1 MERGREDSS
10 PTNVPAACHG
20 GQLSAQ
26 QSSQIFYDEED
37 LLGYKIWVAELE
49 LLVSQRSSS
58 FGGVGTAGMRH
69 GRSWSRA
76 AEFGPYYMLLQKLDA
91 TVMST
96 SIVEVREYQRRCE
109 DALVDILLS
118 GAPPPVRR
126 LICGI
131 LSKMYAVGDSL
142 PLYSRVSSLQL
153 FLGTKEA
160 FESRKT
166 SEDIRLGCVWR
177 DALPVQWCAPS
188 FTRVGRSLLFVFFRL
203 LAVDC
208 SLPLGRLLVGVP
220 GRWS

>member
-1 MERGREDSS
+1 MEHRARDDPSC
-10 PTNVPAACHG
+10 VLAASHE

-49 LLVSQRSSS
+49 LLVSQRSS
-58 FGGVGTAGMRH
+58 FGGGGMARSGTSHAV
-69 GRSWSRA
+69 
-76 AEFGPYYMLLQKLDA
+76 EFGPYYMLLQKLDA

-166 SEDIRLGCVWR
+166 SEDIRLGCV
-177 DALPVQWCAPS
+177 V
-188 FTRVGRSLLFVFFRL
+188 
-203 LAVDC
+203 
-208 SLPLGRLLVGVP
+208 LPL
-220 GRWS
+220 

>member
-1 MERGREDSS
+1 MDRGARRADPSSVPADSS
-10 PTNVPAACHG
+10 L
-20 GQLSAQ
+20 LSAR

-49 LLVSQRSSS
+49 RLVSQRFSS
-58 FGGVGTAGMRH
+58 FGVSGSGT
-69 GRSWSRA
+69 SRA
-76 AEFGPYYMLLQKLDA
+76 GEFGPYYMLLQKLDA
-91 TVMST
+91 TVLST
-96 SIVEVREYQRRCE
+96 GVVEVKAYQRRCE

-166 SEDIRLGCVWR
+166 SEDIRLGCVVMLCPGV
-177 DALPVQWCAPS
+177 LPSC
-188 FTRVGRSLLFVFFRL
+188 RL
-203 LAVDC
+203 AC
-208 SLPLGRLLVGVP
+208 
-220 GRWS
+220 